1 MAKIKKIEALDY
13 HSQGRPGKIEVLPT
27 KPYSS
32 QRDLSLAYSPGVADP
47 CLEISK
53 NVEDVYKYTSKG
65 NLVAVISNGTAVL
78 GLGDIGPEAS
88 KPVMEGKGL
97 LFKIYADL
105 DVFDIEVDATDVDHF
120 VSTVKAIAP
129 TFGGINLEDIKS
141 PECFEIE
148 RRLKEELNIP
158 IMHDDQHGTAIISG
172 AALLNALEIA
182 EKNIEDIKVVVNGA
196 GASAISCAKI
206 YVSLGVKKE
215 NLVMLDSKGVIRAD
229 REELSKQ
236 KAYFASNRDIHTLEE
251 AMNGADAFLGLSKGG
266 MVSQA
271 MVKSMAAKPIV
282 FALANPTPEITYQ
295 EAIAVREDLIMATG
309 RSDNPNQVNNVLGFP
324 FIFRGAMDVRA
335 TGINEAMKIA
345 AVKAIAGLAKETVP
359 DEVSQAYGNKNLV
372 FGSDYIIPK
381 PMDSRLL
388 TVVSP
393 AVAKAA
399 MDSGIAQKPIEN
411 WTKYEEDLE
420 NRMGLRNKLVTRLST
435 RAKRDPKR
443 VVFAEADNYKIL
455 KAVEVVRDEG
465 IAIPILLGIKEKIEG
480 IIKDHMLDL
489 EGVEIIDPRSVEMEG
504 KRKEFGKVLYE
515 KRKRRGYTLYEAEAI
530 MRERNYFGAMMC
542 HLGEADAFISGLTR
556 NYADAIKPSL
566 QIIGKEDGVEKVAGM
581 YMTITKNGPV
591 FFADTT
597 VNLEPT
603 AQDLCDITAL
613 TAKAVKNYSVIPR
626 IALLSYSNFGSSEGE
641 EAQKMRK
648 AVGLIHEQHPDLIV
662 DGELQANFAV
672 NSELLKEKF
681 SFSKLGNRAANTLIF
696 PNLSSGN
703 IAYKLVQELGEVE
716 SVGPILLGMKK
727 SVHILQL
734 GSSVR
739 EIVNMVTIAV
749 VDAQVKERENV

>member
-1 MAKIKKIEALDY
+1 
-13 HSQGRPGKIEVLPT
+13 
-27 KPYSS
+27 
-32 QRDLSLAYSPGVADP
+32 
-47 CLEISK
+47 
-53 NVEDVYKYTSKG
+53 
-65 NLVAVISNGTAVL
+65 
-78 GLGDIGPEAS
+78 
-88 KPVMEGKGL
+88 
-97 LFKIYADL
+97 
-105 DVFDIEVDATDVDHF
+105 
-120 VSTVKAIAP
+120 
-129 TFGGINLEDIKS
+129 
-141 PECFEIE
+141 
-148 RRLKEELNIP
+148 
-158 IMHDDQHGTAIISG
+158 
-172 AALLNALEIA
+172 
-182 EKNIEDIKVVVNGA
+182 
-196 GASAISCAKI
+196 
-206 YVSLGVKKE
+206 
-215 NLVMLDSKGVIRAD
+215 
-229 REELSKQ
+229 
-236 KAYFASNRDIHTLEE
+236 
-251 AMNGADAFLGLSKGG
+251 MNGADAFLVLSKGG

-271 MVKSMAAKPIV
+271 MVKSMGAKPIV
-282 FALANPTPEITYQ
+282 FALANPTPEITYAK
-295 EAIAVREDLIMATG
+295 AIAVREDLIMATG

-335 TGINEAMKIA
+335 TGINEAMKIS

-393 AVAKAA
+393 AVAQAA
-399 MDSGIAQKPIEN
+399 MDSGIAQKPIDN
-411 WTKYEEDLE
+411 WTKYKEELE
-420 NRMGLRNKLVTRLST
+420 NRMGLRHKFVTRLST

-455 KAVEVVRDEG
+455 KAVEVVLDEG
-465 IAIPILLGIKEKIEG
+465 IAIPVLLGIKDKIEG
-480 IIKDHMLDL
+480 LIKDYMLDL
-489 EGVEIIDPRSVEMEG
+489 EGVEIIDPRSIEMEG
-504 KRKEFGKVLYE
+504 KRKEYAKVLYE

-566 QIIGKEDGVEKVAGM
+566 QIIGKEEGVEKVAGM

-597 VNLEPT
+597 INLEPT
-603 AQDLCDITAL
+603 AQDICDITAL
-613 TAKAVKNYSVIPR
+613 TAKAVRNYSVIPR
-626 IALLSYSNFGSSEGE
+626 VALLSYSNFGSSEGE

-739 EIVNMVTIAV
+739 EIVNMVIIAV